1 MSHSNTAPTG
11 RIVPTNDELSVLEL
25 SQPTC
30 PKCSSSDVSQNGT
43 YTRHPHGCDA
53 VRVQR
58 YLCSLCG
65 SFSPS
70 HPSVEDNHR
79 HPRAVTHLCKTIDV
93 FADASLEAI
102 QDISTVHYGVCPSD
116 QQIHNWQTEETA
128 EIVENDLPV
137 YSGIYTYDEQYLT
150 INGRRAYRLTLY
162 DELMRAPVAESIVD
176 RCTKDTVREFLTTVL
191 AEKSAHV
198 ITTDGRS
205 DYPDI
210 IENDLDAFHHR
221 CRFHF
226 IKNGEK
232 TLRTTVFE
240 RLRYTTKEKLHGAIV
255 WSEFKR
261 VFAAPSYEAG
271 FRRFEAVLDN
281 IEQLPSELQSYV
293 EEVMENF
300 DRFAVHLRNEWVPST
315 TNNLE
320 RYYGHTKPTR
330 IKRRFR
336 SVPHA
341 RAFLKRQMQLRT
353 VKQGLISRERSL
365 SLGRELFP
373 ILSPEEL
380 EPLFTDAK
388 RRYLSWRDL
397 DAG

>member
-1 MSHSNTAPTG
+1 VSTSNPAPIG
-11 RIVPTNDELSVLEL
+11 RIVPTNEELPDLRL
-25 SQPTC
+25 SNPEC
-30 PKCSSSDVSQNGT
+30 PDCGSPVSKNGR
-43 YTRHPHGCDA
+43 YERHPHGCQP

-58 YLCSLCG
+58 YICANCR
-65 SFSPS
+65 SFSPT
-70 HPSVEDNHR
+70 HPAVEDDH
-79 HPRAVTHLCKTIDV
+79 HYPRAVRQLATTIDV
-93 FADASLEAI
+93 FTDSSLENR
-102 QDISTVHYGVCPSD
+102 QDILTVHYNVRPSD
-116 QQIHNWQTEETA
+116 QQIHNWCTEQTA

-137 YSGIYTYDEQYLT
+137 YSGVYTYDEQYLT

-176 RCTKDTVREFLTTVL
+176 RCTKDAVREFLTSVL
-191 AEKSAHV
+191 AEKPVSV

-205 DYPDI
+205 DYPTI
-210 IENDLDAFHHR
+210 IEDDLDAFHHR

-226 IKNGEK
+226 VKNGEK
-232 TLRTTVFE
+232 KLRNTIFE
-240 RLRYTTKEKLHGAIV
+240 SPRYSSKEKPQGALV
-255 WSEFKR
+255 WSEFKQ

-271 FRRFEAVLDN
+271 VRRFEAVLDK
-281 IEQLPSELQSYV
+281 IEHLPKDLRTYV

-300 DRFAVHLRNEWVPST
+300 DRFAVHLRDEWVPST

-320 RYYGHTKPTR
+320 RYYGHTKPTQ

-336 SVPHA
+336 SIAHA
-341 RAFLKRQMQLRT
+341 QAFLKRQMRVRT
-353 VKQGLISRERSL
+353 LKQGLISRGRSL

-373 ILSPEEL
+373 SLSMDQL
-380 EPLFTDAK
+380 EPLFTDSK